1 MTTQEL
7 QAKLE
12 AAEANVK
19 ALEKE
24 YDALGDEENKLKQ
37 RLEEI
42 KKRRHELY
50 SVSYSS
56 HGHGLIERAKSTM
69 EEANRRLSD
78 SRLPKFT
85 VTSTLSH
92 KKGTFEAVVVKV
104 TPKRIYMREV
114 GSDGEVII
122 PRDGSNPPWGWKYDH
137 AELLKFAGV

>member
-24 YDALGDEENKLKQ
+24 HVDLGKEAQAIEARLKVIFERRQKLWQ
-37 RLEEI
+37 TG
-42 KKRRHELY
+42 Y
-50 SVSYSS
+50 MSDS
-56 HGHGLIERAKSTM
+56 GLIHLAKADVDTAKR
-69 EEANRRLSD
+69 ELSD
-78 SRLPKFT
+78 SLLPKFT
-85 VTSTLSH
+85 VASTLSH
-92 KKGTFEAVVVKV
+92 KKGTFEAVIVKV

-114 GSDGEVII
+114 GNSNEVVI

-137 AELLKFAGV
+137 AELLKFAGI